1 MEEIFVNLRIH
12 GTSMHW
18 SQDMIIKIR
27 SPWNAS
33 STMKML
39 ISKPIEILTGKSKSK
54 SHWSLLLDTLFIII
68 YLCSKPSVAW
78 SSDLNEASNFRQGP
92 DLLQSKSP
100 LSFSHLKLGK
110 QLPLVSK
117 HNPPLKNGNKD
128 SKDRTVRKM
137 PCLIRFNHFSFLKQ
151 KLKKWVKGS
160 LKWTSGQW
168 LNDPQ
173 ILVSFNPWQHTQ
185 GLWFKFKSCQHIE
198 EAEGAV
204 GAYRVAKIAVTSRGA
219 RAGGLVNK

>member
-1 MEEIFVNLRIH
+1 
-12 GTSMHW
+12 
-18 SQDMIIKIR
+18 
-27 SPWNAS
+27 
-33 STMKML
+33 MKML

-54 SHWSLLLDTLFIII
+54 SHWSLVLDTLFIII
-68 YLCSKPSVAW
+68 YLFSKPSVAW
-78 SSDLNEASNFRQGP
+78 DKDHIKHHYPPRSRPLAIKITTVIFAPEAWKTAARRCQNTTRHWRMETRIP
-92 DLLQSKSP
+92 RIARLERCHA
-100 LSFSHLKLGK
+100 SFAS
-110 QLPLVSK
+110 
-117 HNPPLKNGNKD
+117 
-128 SKDRTVRKM
+128 T
-137 PCLIRFNHFSFLKQ
+137 IFFSEANI
-151 KLKKWVKGS
+151 LKKLVKGS

-173 ILVSFNPWQHTQ
+173 ILVSFNPWHHTQ